1 MQFPAQSEGVAQDK
15 HLPFLENNNSQA
27 DPMSAIGNP
36 IVDME
41 VAEPQ
46 NNISRVSEAA
56 DDGASINTEAVVL
69 HKSIQSSL
77 AALHDTSKHHPPLLT
92 SGHPLNSLTVF
103 GRSLNKNLSPEI
115 HLLIFDYIDSPVT
128 STCLGLTCK
137 AFYAIHRARRG
148 RVSLKDYIIYGPPEK
163 GCLTNLGLL
172 LKNWVPSHLAFDYK
186 DGKFVT
192 CTTLAEHF
200 IAREDHE
207 IRLAGLL
214 HYADNNISE
223 GRAREEEF
231 KSKIKEKDRDLL
243 VWLDHMETLEEMHKA
258 HEAESAVRIERLEEQ
273 LKMLMEGSG
282 YRERELEHER
292 DEAFSGRWG

>member
-1 MQFPAQSEGVAQDK
+1 
-15 HLPFLENNNSQA
+15 
-27 DPMSAIGNP
+27 
-36 IVDME
+36 
-41 VAEPQ
+41 
-46 NNISRVSEAA
+46 
-56 DDGASINTEAVVL
+56 
-69 HKSIQSSL
+69 
-77 AALHDTSKHHPPLLT
+77 
-92 SGHPLNSLTVF
+92 
-103 GRSLNKNLSPEI
+103 LSPEI

-192 CTTLAEHF
+192 CTTLAKHF
-200 IAREDHE
+200 IAQEDHE

-214 HYADNNISE
+214 RYADNEISE

-273 LKMLMEGSG
+273 LKMLMEASG